1 MTKQTI
7 NLGTAPNGA
16 DGDTQR
22 SAWAKAGANFDEL
35 YASSAALQ
43 GNKAAAG
50 NNTDIKTLSGLT
62 TPLTLAQG
70 GTGSKSAVEARTALG
85 LGAAAVRG
93 VGLALGNL
101 MEVGAFGVGNSSSP
115 YTDSINRMEGGFS
128 LMTPNT
134 QYAQGAT
141 GISYGSILTVPYSQ
155 GEFRGGQLFFGQA
168 PEARLVFR
176 SGNYATT
183 GFYFIYHSGNTTRA
197 ADGTLKAI

>member
-35 YASSAALQ
+35 YASTAALQ

-50 NNTDIKTLSGLT
+50 NNSDIKTLTGLT

-85 LGAAAVRG
+85 LGTAAVRG
-93 VGLALGNL
+93 VGLAPGNV
-101 MEVGAFGVGNSSSP
+101 MEVGAFGVGSGSSP
-115 YTDSINRMEGGFS
+115 YSDSINRMEGGFS
-128 LMTPNT
+128 LINPNT
-134 QYAQGAT
+134 QYVNAT
-141 GISYGSILTVPYSQ
+141 GIAFGSVLTVPYSAA
-155 GEFRGGQLFFGQA
+155 EFRGAQLFFGQV
-168 PEARLVFR
+168 PEARLVLR
-176 SGNYATT
+176 SGSYATA
-183 GFYFIYHSGNTTRA
+183 GFYVIYHSGNTTRA